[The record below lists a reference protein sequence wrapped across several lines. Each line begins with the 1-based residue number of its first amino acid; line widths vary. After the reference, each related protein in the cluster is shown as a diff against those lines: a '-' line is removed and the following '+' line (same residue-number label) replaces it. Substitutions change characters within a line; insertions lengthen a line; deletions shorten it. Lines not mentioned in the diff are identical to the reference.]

1 MSENTASVSSTRARI
16 GAVALLGMTVA
27 AVFNFRNVINNN
39 IAIGLASVPSF
50 FFATLLYFIP
60 FTLIIAEFVSVARDS
75 ESGVYQW
82 IKSSMGGRWAFLGA
96 FLYWFVN
103 LFYFASL
110 LPLVLVFASYT
121 FFGENRTLSQ
131 VWVTVLSLVIF
142 AIATWVSTRGA
153 SWIGSITTIGSTLV
167 TLLALVFIGM
177 SIAALAGGTEPATP
191 ITFEAMT
198 PNFATFATAWAFFGT
213 LAWIIQGVG
222 GAESVGVYIN
232 DLRGGVKAFVKT
244 IVLAGIAIGLLYA
257 VASLFMTVFVPQG
270 ELTYSEG
277 VFQTMSAAFANF
289 GLTGGWINRVVGLIM
304 LAATLGSLLM
314 WTASP
319 VKIFFSEIPDGIF
332 GKKLIELNDEG
343 IPVRAAWL
351 QFAIVV
357 PILIIPALGSESVDG
372 LLQIVINMT
381 AATALLPPLF
391 IYLAY
396 FMLRKKYDGVPRQ
409 FRVGSRTFGM
419 VMAAFMIVVFSF
431 VFVTGTLPYGQEI
444 WLTLVY
450 NIGGVVIFLGLAIWW
465 YNRYV
470 KKLAATDPAAAE
482 AELRPALEATDNPG
496 SAAGRRGRIE
506 ES

>member
-1 MSENTASVSSTRARI
+1 MSDAEASQPQIRARI
-16 GAVALLGMTVA
+16 GTIALLGMTVA
-27 AVFNFRNVINNN
+27 AVFNFRNVVNNN
-39 IAIGLASVPSF
+39 ISIGLASVPSF

-82 IKSSMGGRWAFLGA
+82 IKASMGGRWAFLGA

-121 FFGENRTLSQ
+121 YFGENRTLSQ
-131 VWVTVLSLVIF
+131 VWVTALSLIIF
-142 AIATWVSTRGA
+142 AVATWVSTYGA
-153 SWIGSITTIGSTLV
+153 SWIGSITTVGSMLV
-167 TLLALVFIGM
+167 TLLAVVFVVM
-177 SIAALAGGTEPATP
+177 SIAALAGETEPATP
-191 ITFEAMT
+191 ITAAAMT
-198 PNFATFATAWAFFGT
+198 PSFTTFATAWGFFGT

-232 DLRGGVKAFVKT
+232 DLRGGVKAFVRT

-270 ELTYSEG
+270 GLTYSEG
-277 VFQTMSAAFANF
+277 VFQTMAAAANHF
-289 GLTGGWINRVVGLIM
+289 GVSGSWVPRLVGLIM

-319 VKIFFSEIPDGIF
+319 VKIFFSEIPEGVF
-332 GKKLIELNDEG
+332 GKKLIELNKEG
-343 IPVRAAWL
+343 IPARAAWL

-357 PILIIPALGSESVDG
+357 PILIVPALGSKGVDG
-372 LLQIVINMT
+372 LLRVVINMT

-396 FMLRKKYDGVPRQ
+396 FMLRKRYDTLPRQ
-409 FRVGSRTFGM
+409 FRVGSRSFGI
-419 VMAAFMIVVFSF
+419 VMAVFMIAVFAF
-431 VFVTGTLPYGQEI
+431 VFIAGTLPYGQEV

-450 NIGGVVIFLGLAIWW
+450 NVGGIVVFLGLAIWW
-465 YNRYV
+465 YNRYINRLKAV
-470 KKLAATDPAAAE
+470 DPAAAE
-482 AELRPALEATDNPG
+482 AELRPALAMPL
-496 SAAGRRGRIE
+496 A
-506 ES
+506 ESGIHNTARKSDH